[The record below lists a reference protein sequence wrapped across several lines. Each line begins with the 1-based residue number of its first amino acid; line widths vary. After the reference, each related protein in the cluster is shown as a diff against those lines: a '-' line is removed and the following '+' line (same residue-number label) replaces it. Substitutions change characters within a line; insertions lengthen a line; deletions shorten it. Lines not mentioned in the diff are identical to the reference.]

1 MATEAQREITL
12 IQIGRS
18 TLGLDDDTYRSM
30 LAGLCGGKTSSKALT
45 GPERQRVIKHMR
57 ASGFVIKPKT
67 GATAHEQT
75 AWQRE
80 PQLRK
85 LRAMWYLL
93 ADAGQVER
101 PGDTPACNAAIETWA
116 LRQLSSHKPPL
127 AALRFASG
135 AQMTALVQALKRW
148 CLRVGAKVV

>member
-1 MATEAQREITL
+1 MTTESQREITL

-18 TLGLDDDTYRSM
+18 TLGLDDDTYREM

-45 GPERQRVIKHMR
+45 GPERKRVIKHMT
-57 ASGFVIKPKT
+57 ASGFVIKPK
-67 GATAHEQT
+67 ATVDEHT

-93 ADAGQVER
+93 ADGGHVDR
-101 PGDTPACNAAIETWA
+101 PGDTQACNDAIEVWA
-116 LRQLSSHKPPL
+116 LRQLSTHKPPL

-148 CLRVGAKVV
+148 GQRVGVAVI